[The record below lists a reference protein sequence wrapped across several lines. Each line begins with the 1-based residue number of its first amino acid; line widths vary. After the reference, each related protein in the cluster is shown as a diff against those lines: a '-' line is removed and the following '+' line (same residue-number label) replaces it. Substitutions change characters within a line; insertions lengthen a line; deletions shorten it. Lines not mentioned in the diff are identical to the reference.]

1 MPEQVQILRIVVAS
15 PGDVQPERDLL
26 PDVVA
31 ELNQGIA
38 ADRGLRLELIRWE
51 TDAYPGFHPEGPQ
64 GLIDPILKI
73 DHSDVLIGIFW
84 TRFGTRAKGMRSG
97 TEHEFRTA
105 FESWKNKKR
114 PQIMVYFNQKPYT
127 PKTKNEADQWG
138 AVLKFKEK
146 FPKEG
151 LARPYNGK
159 AQFRELVRK
168 HLTQFIRNWTP
179 VPPAPPLAVWPPPP
193 QQPGLFVGRQ
203 EGLQELKRRLG
214 IGAEEPVAASHM
226 QHITVVFG
234 VPGVGKTT
242 LAAALA
248 YDPNV
253 RQAFPDGILWTS
265 LGEKP
270 ALLSVLSR
278 CGDSFR
284 DEGKRLVAANTLTA
298 AVDELTN
305 LLKEKRMLL
314 IVDDV
319 WETEPAATFKRVR
332 GPGCTLV
339 MTTRDREVASD
350 LADRSAKEQV
360 YRLSP
365 LTDENGLQLLRE
377 LARSVVDRYREKCLE
392 LVRALEGLPLA
403 LQVAGR
409 LLHAEAE
416 KERGLVEKLLD
427 ELRTGKKLLEAR
439 APADRMDLERQT
451 IPTVAV
457 LLKHSIDRLDKT
469 TRNHFAL
476 LGTGPRPAIFSTPT
490 LRNLWRV
497 RDPQPTIDVLIKRGL
512 LEPLGDGRYQMH
524 ALLVALADSLLTDE

>member
-1 MPEQVQILRIVVAS
+1 
-15 PGDVQPERDLL
+15 
-26 PDVVA
+26 
-31 ELNQGIA
+31 
-38 ADRGLRLELIRWE
+38 
-51 TDAYPGFHPEGPQ
+51 
-64 GLIDPILKI
+64 
-73 DHSDVLIGIFW
+73 
-84 TRFGTRAKGMRSG
+84 
-97 TEHEFRTA
+97 
-105 FESWKNKKR
+105 
-114 PQIMVYFNQKPYT
+114 
-127 PKTKNEADQWG
+127 
-138 AVLKFKEK
+138 
-146 FPKEG
+146 
-151 LARPYNGK
+151 
-159 AQFRELVRK
+159 
-168 HLTQFIRNWTP
+168 
-179 VPPAPPLAVWPPPP
+179 
-193 QQPGLFVGRQ
+193 LFVGRQ